1 MGLTD
6 FINKYRYKHNTM
18 TFKFDPEVTVGKDA
32 LSLRC
37 DIKGTYYYHG
47 ILVGASQLPDVPGSD
62 VHLFI
67 RVGFPKLSQK
77 WTLDEM
83 VDFAG
88 ETIIKKL
95 EDNKYLLNVNNFIDA
110 GADYLF
116 RDIVAKEV
124 NDGKPMDVKNIIHIF
139 RPPAKEL
146 EPPIDMYLKFSDAAV
161 SSRYCRYLYDK
172 MVDAINGWQ

>member
-18 TFKFDPEVTVGKDA
+18 TFKIDPDTTVGKEA
-32 LSLRC
+32 LSTRC
-37 DIKGTYYYHG
+37 DIKGTYFYHG
-47 ILVGASQLPDVPGSD
+47 LLIDSSQLPDVHGSD

-83 VDFAG
+83 VGFAG
-88 ETIIKKL
+88 ENIIKKAG
-95 EDNKYLLNVNNFIDA
+95 DFYVLNVNNFIDA

-116 RDIVAKEV
+116 RDVVTKESP
-124 NDGKPMDVKNIIHIF
+124 DGKPLDVKNIIHIF
-139 RPPAKEL
+139 RPPAQEL

-161 SSRYCRYLYDK
+161 TDRYCRYLYSK
-172 MVDAINGWQ
+172 MVDAINGWQS